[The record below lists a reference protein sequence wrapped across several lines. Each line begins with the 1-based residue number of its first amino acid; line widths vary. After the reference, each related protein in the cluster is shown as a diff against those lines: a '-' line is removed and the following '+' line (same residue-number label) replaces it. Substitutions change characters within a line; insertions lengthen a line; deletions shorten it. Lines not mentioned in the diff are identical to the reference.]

1 MKHYF
6 PGKVYATVIPRT
18 CASARRPA
26 TASPSPPCDRTS
38 RGGGLHRLCGGV
50 FEKKRLI
57 LWKGAFPWHPKTL
70 RPRQGLG
77 ALLGDDVLKAE
88 STGSLYLPI
97 SQVESCSSQPRK
109 HFDEASLAE
118 LADSIREHGIIQPLT
133 VRKLA
138 SGYYQ
143 IIAGERRWRAARLAG
158 LQEVPVIVMEAD
170 DRKAAELAM
179 IENLQREDLNP
190 MEEAAGFQSLMETYH
205 MTQEEA
211 ASRVWQ
217 IPQRRGQRAAAAVP
231 DAAGGQAGGGGK
243 ALRRSRPGAA
253 APLPRPAGKRRWRR
267 DLRRPLCPPDGGPGQ
282 AAESGKAGKSPRAEG
297 NRLCRGGAEGVEPKL
312 GRGVRIVTGRKK
324 GRIELEYYGIDD
336 LNDLLEALAML
347 RAKQTKTP

>member
-1 MKHYF
+1 M
-6 PGKVYATVIPRT
+6 
-18 CASARRPA
+18 
-26 TASPSPPCDRTS
+26 
-38 RGGGLHRLCGGV
+38 
-50 FEKKRLI
+50 
-57 LWKGAFPWHPKTL
+57 
-70 RPRQGLG
+70 
-77 ALLGDDVLKAE
+77 KAE

-190 MEEAAGFQSLMETYH
+190 IEEAAGFQSLMETYH
-205 MTQEEA
+205 MTQAEA
-211 ASRVWQ
+211 ASRVGKSRSAVANALRLLSLT
-217 IPQRRGQRAAAAVP
+217 PPVAKLVEEGKLSAGHARALLPLSPALQEN
-231 DAAGGQAGGGGK
+231 AAGAVISGGLSVRQTEALAKRLSLEKPEK
-243 ALRRSRPGAA
+243 AP
-253 APLPRPAGKRRWRR
+253 APKGI
-267 DLRRPLCPPDGGPGQ
+267 DY
-282 AAESGKAGKSPRAEG
+282 AAEAQKELSS
-297 NRLCRGGAEGVEPKL
+297 KL